1 MGQASKV
8 KNTGRDGR
16 PRAPVPEIG
25 GDRFTNV
32 SRQRQAALAAALA
45 AHLQQARPPVKIAE
59 FQAGYL
65 ARPQAKAG
73 RQQQDRVITQP
84 GGPRPVTAR
93 HDSGDVE
100 PGRHRRQPRSLHPGT
115 GGTAA
120 ARSAATR
127 LSRRK
132 KRSTDRRPVTR
143 FFGANR
149 EPLTLPQQERDDH
162 ASA

>member
-1 MGQASKV
+1 MGHQQGQEHRAG
-8 KNTGRDGR
+8 TGARGR
-16 PRAPVPEIG
+16 PSAEIG

-100 PGRHRRQPRSLHPGT
+100 PGRHRP
-115 GGTAA
+115 AA
-120 ARSAATR
+120 
-127 LSRRK
+127 
-132 KRSTDRRPVTR
+132 
-143 FFGANR
+143 
-149 EPLTLPQQERDDH
+149 
-162 ASA
+162 